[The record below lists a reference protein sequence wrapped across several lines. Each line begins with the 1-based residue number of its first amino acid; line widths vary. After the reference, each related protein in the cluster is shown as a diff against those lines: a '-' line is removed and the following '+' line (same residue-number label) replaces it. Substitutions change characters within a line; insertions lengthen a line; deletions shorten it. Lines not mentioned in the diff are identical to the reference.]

1 MCRFPFRI
9 AVWTTY
15 TRSILSLVLLKI
27 FWNFRT
33 TSKKQSTQ
41 KQPFSGV
48 LQGRCPE
55 KIHKFHKKTPAL
67 ESLFN
72 KVSRNKKTP
81 AQVFSCE
88 FCEAFKNTFF
98 TEHLRW
104 SWSLSFKMFYNV
116 GVHKKV
122 FERLAANEF
131 LSNSKNH
138 LQFSCISISCIYP
151 HFLYNLFFLLIK
163 FLTL

>member
-9 AVWTTY
+9 AVWTIY
-15 TRSILSLVLLKI
+15 TRSIFSLVLLKI

-33 TSKKQSTQ
+33 TSRKRSTQ

-48 LQGRCPE
+48 LPGRCPE
-55 KIHKFHKKTPAL
+55 KIRKFHKKTPVL

-72 KVSRNKKTP
+72 KVSRNKETP

-88 FCEAFKNTFF
+88 FCKAFKNTFF
-98 TEHLRW
+98 TENIRW
-104 SWSLSFKMFYNV
+104 SWSLSFKKFYIV

-122 FERLAANEF
+122 FEWLAGNKF

-138 LQFSCISISCIYP
+138 LCFSYISQFLVPSFSLWPVFST
-151 HFLYNLFFLLIK
+151 N
-163 FLTL
+163 